1 MAGYIGTTPVPQA
14 TQHRESFTATGGQ
27 TSFATV
33 GYTPQFIDV
42 YLNGVKLAPADFT
55 ATNGSDVVLASG
67 ATASDILE
75 IVAYTPF
82 EVANQTFT
90 GTTTAANLTV
100 TSVLIEQYSSLSG
113 TAPTVDLS
121 TSNNFSLT
129 TSGNTTFTFSN
140 PPSSGATVGFTLKI
154 TAGGTHTLT
163 WPSSVD
169 WAGGSTPDAP
179 ASGETD
185 VLVFYTVDGGTTY
198 YGFQAGNAMS

>member
-27 TSFATV
+27 TSFATA

-42 YLNGVKLAPADFT
+42 YLNGVKLAPADYT

-90 GTTTAANLTV
+90 GTV
-100 TSVLIEQYSSLSG
+100 
-113 TAPTVDLS
+113 VDSIGRDFLKS
-121 TSNNFSLT
+121 R
-129 TSGNTTFTFSN
+129 
-140 PPSSGATVGFTLKI
+140 VGCL
-154 TAGGTHTLT
+154 
-163 WPSSVD
+163 
-169 WAGGSTPDAP
+169 
-179 ASGETD
+179 
-185 VLVFYTVDGGTTY
+185 
-198 YGFQAGNAMS
+198 

>member
-1 MAGYIGTTPVPQA
+1 MTRARDLADSADKDIAGTL
-14 TQHRESFTATGGQ
+14 TA
-27 TSFATV
+27 
-33 GYTPQFIDV
+33 D
-42 YLNGVKLAPADFT
+42 
-55 ATNGSDVVLASG
+55 
-67 ATASDILE
+67 
-75 IVAYTPF
+75 
-82 EVANQTFT
+82 
-90 GTTTAANLTV
+90 NLTV
-100 TSVLIEQYSSLSG
+100 ASVLIEQYSSLSG

-121 TSNNFSLT
+121 ISNNFSLT

-163 WPSSVD
+163 WPNSVD
-169 WAGGSTPDAP
+169 WAGGSAPTAP